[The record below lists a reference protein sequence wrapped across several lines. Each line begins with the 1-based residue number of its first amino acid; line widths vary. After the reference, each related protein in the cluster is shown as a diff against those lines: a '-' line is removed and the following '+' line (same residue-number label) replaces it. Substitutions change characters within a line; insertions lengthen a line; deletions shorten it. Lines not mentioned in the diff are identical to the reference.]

1 MKFIT
6 AQSLFALFFALT
18 AMDLRALP
26 EMVIGEASMTPGIDL
41 VFEGGIKD
49 DIQPAKYYLDERST
63 DVHIEVLANW
73 SENAPAGS
81 PIGGHVAYLE
91 VTAEI
96 INEQTKESSS
106 VKLTP
111 HLNMSDNLHYAQNVK
126 LPGKVNQT
134 YTVIFNIS
142 DPKSGNMGMH
152 YDWRNQVAKTLTPG
166 GRFEFNNLDF
176 ELIALSTRR

>member
-26 EMVIGEASMTPGIDL
+26 EMVIGEASMTPGIEL

>member
-1 MKFIT
+1 MKFINT
-6 AQSLFALFFALT
+6 KSLFALFLALT

-26 EMVIGEASMTPGIDL
+26 EMVIGESSMDPGIIL
-41 VFEGGIKD
+41 IFEGGIKD
-49 DIQPAKYYLDERST
+49 DIQPAKYYLEEKST

-73 SENAPAGS
+73 SETAPSGS

-106 VKLTP
+106 VELTP
-111 HLNMSDNLHYAQNVK
+111 HLNMSDNLHYAQNVR
-126 LPGKVNQT
+126 LPGKVNET
-134 YTVIFNIS
+134 YTVIFKIS
-142 DPKSGNMGMH
+142 EPKSGNMGMH
-152 YDWRNQVAKTLTPG
+152 FDWRNQGAKTLTPG

-176 ELIALSTRR
+176 EEIALSTRR

>member
-166 GRFEFNNLDF
+166 GKFEFNNLDF

>member
-1 MKFIT
+1 MKFINT
-6 AQSLFALFFALT
+6 KSLFAIFLALT

-106 VKLTP
+106 VELTP

-126 LPGKVNQT
+126 LPGKVNET
-134 YTVIFNIS
+134 YTVIFKIS
-142 DPKSGNMGMH
+142 EPKSGNMGMH
-152 YDWRNQVAKTLTPG
+152 FDWRNQVAKTLTPG

-176 ELIALSTRR
+176 EEIALSTRR